1 MLNYSVAELRVIS
14 FNYYYLCKMCFMK
27 ELFKQFPFDIIIVS
41 LAYFKVIRDTI
52 ITWKQN
58 GIKSIKTNLLIL
70 FLMTV
75 IAVLL
80 YY

>member
-1 MLNYSVAELRVIS
+1 
-14 FNYYYLCKMCFMK
+14 MCVMK